1 MMSIYNPP
9 HPGEILK
16 ELWLD
21 PLCLTI
27 TSTAEHLHVSRK
39 AISELVNGH
48 TALSPD
54 MAVRLQLAFGKSAKS
69 WLAHQAAYDL
79 WQRQNSMK
87 TLDIE
92 AFEMA

>member
-1 MMSIYNPP
+1 MGIYNPP

-21 PLCLTI
+21 PLRLTI
-27 TSTAEHLHVSRK
+27 TRAAEHLHVSRK
-39 AISELVNGH
+39 AMSELVNGH

-79 WQRQNSMK
+79 WQRQEGMEA
-87 TLDIE
+87 LGIE